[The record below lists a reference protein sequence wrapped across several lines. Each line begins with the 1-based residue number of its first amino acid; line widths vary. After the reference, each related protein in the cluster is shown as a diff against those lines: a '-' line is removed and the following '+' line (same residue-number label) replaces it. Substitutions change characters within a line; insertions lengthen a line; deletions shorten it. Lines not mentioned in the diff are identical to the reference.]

1 MMVRRYKTWA
11 LASSVLAFALASAA
25 RMVSAQTAPLPTATT
40 PPVPASLPSG
50 APATP
55 PATIGGPQGSQSPGV
70 PPLGASGL
78 LPTSGETTLRELT
91 GTLGIAD
98 VLRETDL
105 RNPDILAANAAILAA
120 QARVQQATNA
130 PLQSL
135 LQPSIA
141 QDVPGGV
148 RQVQLLTVGLQ
159 QQIVPGLT
167 ASKRLARFDVA
178 LARATAAGVRRDV
191 RGRVVDAYYALA
203 AAQTRTAAAQ
213 QNVTSAN
220 DLVAAARLRERAGA
234 IGGFEV
240 LRATVDARRAQTEL
254 LQARGALRQAA
265 IALGADVG
273 RIVDQAARLSLAPS
287 VTAPVLAQA
296 AAVESVLRRDPT
308 SMQLRATLARSSVQ
322 LAAARAQRLPT
333 LSLAGGYTLERA
345 PHLGGLT
352 SQGPTASMGL
362 TIPILDYGTIRGA
375 ENEARANAATTRLQI
390 TGRELQLRAAIASAA
405 ADIES
410 TRARLGFSDESLRQ
424 AQEGLRIAQIGFRQG
439 ALRTLDVISART
451 AAVTARADRD
461 QARAEYAGAIA
472 KLQILLGDPIA
483 P

>member
-1 MMVRRYKTWA
+1 M
-11 LASSVLAFALASAA
+11 
-25 RMVSAQTAPLPTATT
+25 
-40 PPVPASLPSG
+40 SLPSG
-50 APATP
+50 APTTP
-55 PATIGGPQGSQSPGV
+55 PALQPTTIPGPQGSQGLVV
-70 PPLGASGL
+70 PPLGASNLG
-78 LPTSGETTLRELT
+78 PTSGATPLPALA
-91 GTLGIAD
+91 GTLALSD

-105 RNPDILAANAAILAA
+105 RNPDILAANAAIVAA

-159 QQIVPGLT
+159 QQIVPGLAAT
-167 ASKRLARFDVA
+167 KRVARFDVA
-178 LARATAAGVRRDV
+178 LARAAAAGVRRDV
-191 RGRVVDAYYALA
+191 RQRVVDAYYALA
-203 AAQTRTAAAQ
+203 AAQSRTTAAQ

-220 DLVAAARLRERAGA
+220 DLVAAARLRQRAGA

-240 LRATVDARRAQTEL
+240 LRATVDARRAQTEV

-287 VTAPVLAQA
+287 VTAPLLAQA

-308 SMQLRATLARSSVQ
+308 SRQLRATLARSSAQ
-322 LAAARAQRLPT
+322 LTAARAQRLPT

-352 SQGPTASMGL
+352 SQGPTASIGL

-375 ENEARANAATTRLQI
+375 EREARANAATTRLQI

-410 TRARLGFSDESLRQ
+410 THARLSFSEESLRQ

-461 QARAEYAGAIA
+461 QARAEYADSIA